1 MCRGGGVTRDA
12 PSEEIYYVWVGER
25 KMSRVREESNSR
37 RVCARGPEQPVSHM
51 GS

>member
-1 MCRGGGVTRDA
+1 MQRRRGHERR
-12 PSEEIYYVWVGER
+12 EEIYYVWVGER